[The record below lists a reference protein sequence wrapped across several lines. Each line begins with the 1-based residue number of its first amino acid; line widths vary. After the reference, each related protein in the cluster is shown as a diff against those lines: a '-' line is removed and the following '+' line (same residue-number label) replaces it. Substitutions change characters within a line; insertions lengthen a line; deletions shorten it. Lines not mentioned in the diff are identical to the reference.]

1 MKKEKVSLLKI
12 TLCGPG
18 DVLPE
23 IDIAQRKINDWNL
36 QHGEA
41 RGFFLKHQH
50 WSKDAHPDLKARPQG
65 VINQQIIKDSDI
77 IVAIFWSRFGSPTG
91 QAESGTEE
99 EIREGVR
106 LGKKVMVYFSN
117 LEPLPVNA
125 RQGQVDRLWLFRQEL
140 RKKGLCES
148 FSSRSEFRE
157 KFATQLSLSVNE
169 LKKPKQRAKK
179 VRLQQEIRGDNNI
192 QVGGNFQV
200 DGDFKVYTKAPKI
213 NNIIERPDGAVSPGD
228 LLRIQGWIEKL
239 AEGEINISRQAAYA
253 KWGARIKKRF
263 QISKREEL
271 LTIQMEDVEAWYKQM
286 RGMQTEGLRAKA
298 PEQWRDRRIAAI
310 KAAMR
315 KMGVTN
321 DEYYPEVAKR
331 LKMKRGFT
339 SLKDLTK
346 NDLDRVCSMARRD
359 SL

>member
-1 MKKEKVSLLKI
+1 M
-12 TLCGPG
+12 
-18 DVLPE
+18 
-23 IDIAQRKINDWNL
+23 
-36 QHGEA
+36 
-41 RGFFLKHQH
+41 
-50 WSKDAHPDLKARPQG
+50 
-65 VINQQIIKDSDI
+65 
-77 IVAIFWSRFGSPTG
+77 
-91 QAESGTEE
+91 
-99 EIREGVR
+99 
-106 LGKKVMVYFSN
+106 
-117 LEPLPVNA
+117 
-125 RQGQVDRLWLFRQEL
+125 
-140 RKKGLCES
+140 
-148 FSSRSEFRE
+148 
-157 KFATQLSLSVNE
+157 
-169 LKKPKQRAKK
+169 
-179 VRLQQEIRGDNNI
+179 
-192 QVGGNFQV
+192 GGNFQV